1 MEVIQLFD
9 YSIFEKELNTLKES
23 GLFVNIRTLES
34 AQGAWLKINGKDVL
48 NLCSNNYLGLANNER
63 LKKAAK
69 KAIDD
74 WGVGPGA
81 VRTIAGTMKL
91 HEELEKKLAEFK
103 KVEAVLSLQSGFNA
117 NQAVIPAITSS
128 EDAILSDELNHASI
142 IDGVRLSKV
151 KRYVW
156 KHRDVEDLE
165 QKLKQADADG
175 ARYKLIITDGVFSMD
190 RDLAPLPE
198 IVEVAERYNAMV
210 MVDDAHGEGVL
221 GSHGRGIVD
230 HFNLHGR
237 VDIEIGTI
245 SKAFGVIGGYVAGK
259 KELIEYLKQKARP
272 FLFSSSLSP
281 ADVAASIE
289 AVKILEESD
298 ELVKKLWDNAKYFKD
313 ALKKLGFDTGH
324 SETPITPVM
333 LYDAKVASDF
343 SKKLFEEGIFAQSI
357 GYPTVPKGKARIR
370 VMISAV
376 HTKEDLDFAIEKFA
390 KVGKELKVI

>member
-1 MEVIQLFD
+1 LFD

-117 NQAVIPAITSS
+117 NQAVIPSITSS

-142 IDGVRLSKV
+142 IDGVRLSKA

-165 QKLKQADADG
+165 QKLQQADADG

-190 RDLAPLPE
+190 GDLAPLPE

-259 KELIEYLKQKARP
+259 KKLIEYLKQKARP